1 MRPNIQYIN
10 DKEGFEKTVAILS
23 SKEAIYIDLE
33 FDKNHFRYGFNLCLM
48 QIFDGETCYLIDP
61 LPDLSIE
68 PVFAVLEDENIEIV
82 CFAFSEDMRLLHYLG
97 ARPNNILDLAIA
109 TRLLNYDTLSLN
121 NTLSVILEDDRYIT
135 EKSSQQKSNW
145 FQRPLTEKQN
155 HYAAEDVLYLPALSE
170 ELKKRIEAEGKT
182 TWLAQEMEAF
192 ENYDWSNGSVAE
204 YLTKKD

>member
-68 PVFAVLEDENIEIV
+68 PIFPVLEDKNIQIV
-82 CFAFSEDMRLLHYLG
+82 CFAFNEDMRLLHYLG

-109 TRLLNYDTLSLN
+109 TRLLNYNTLSLN
-121 NTLSVILEDDRYIT
+121 NTLAVFLEDEKYIT
-135 EKSSQQKSNW
+135 EKTSQQKSNW
-145 FQRPLTEKQN
+145 FQRPLTDQQKQ
-155 HYAAEDVLYLPALSE
+155 YAAEDVLYLPN
-170 ELKKRIEAEGKT
+170 LKLTLLKHIE
-182 TWLAQEMEAF
+182 QEH
-192 ENYDWSNGSVAE
+192 
-204 YLTKKD
+204 K